1 MERPLWVRWLRV
13 WAVGGVI
20 IGGGALLFKY
30 TTPTDE
36 ELINSLS
43 PELRLQYERERSLR
57 QAEQQELM
65 KIVKETSQ
73 SDRPVWDTGAIES
86 PWERKTSPQSKSR
99 AQFEKLKAEQVQ
111 KQELEK
117 IREELAEIRQQT
129 ASETSRIVGE
139 KNEKSWWRI
148 W

>member
-1 MERPLWVRWLRV
+1 M
-13 WAVGGVI
+13 GGAI
-20 IGGGALLFKY
+20 IAGGALLFKY

-36 ELINSLS
+36 QLIQSLS
-43 PELRLQYERERSLR
+43 PELRLQYERERNLR

-73 SDRPVWDTGAIES
+73 SDRPVWDTGAIQS
-86 PWERKTSPQSKSR
+86 PWERTAGPQSKNR

-111 KQELEK
+111 KEELEK
-117 IREELAEIRQQT
+117 IRDELAQIRQQT
-129 ASETSRIVGE
+129 ASETTRIVGE
-139 KNEKSWWRI
+139 KNEKSWWKV